1 VNKLLD
7 VLSIKALYLF
17 PHLSGASYEINAFV
31 CMYED
36 GARGKSIEKTDR
48 PVNLNTNQSA
58 ASQLL
63 LLSNRPS
70 QLQIFVV

>member
-1 VNKLLD
+1 
-7 VLSIKALYLF
+7 
-17 PHLSGASYEINAFV
+17 
-31 CMYED
+31 MYED